1 MALQARTLR
10 VATALIL
17 SCAFCASLPAA
28 AGGNLV
34 DVRVVDRTRG
44 VELPVV
50 RHQGQLY
57 VAGTPGSEYAVM
69 LRNRTGGELLA
80 VLSVDGVNAVS
91 GETARADQ
99 AGYVLQP
106 RQSAEIRGWRK
117 DLQRTA
123 AFHFTTLT
131 ESYAARTG
139 RPDDV
144 GVIGVA
150 VFRPAAPPP
159 IAIAPRQPYR
169 SASADAVEP
178 PLAQRPQSPAVGASS
193 PASAARAADGA
204 PASAAA
210 ESAAAQ
216 ASPLGTGHGR
226 TERSPVRE
234 ARFERA
240 STVPDEVVTIFYD
253 SRANLVARGI
263 LPPQLAP
270 VARAPQPFPGFVPD
284 PPPR

>member
-1 MALQARTLR
+1 MALRPCILR
-10 VATALIL
+10 ATAALVL
-17 SCAFCASLPAA
+17 SSALCGSLPAT
-28 AGGNLV
+28 AGGSLL
-34 DVRVVDRTRG
+34 DVRVVDRTRNI
-44 VELPVV
+44 ELPVV

-57 VAGTPGSEYAVM
+57 VAGMPGSEYAVM

-91 GETARADQ
+91 GETARAEQ

-123 AFHFTTLT
+123 AFHFTALPD
-131 ESYAARTG
+131 SYAARTG
-139 RPDDV
+139 RPDNV

-150 VFRPAAPPP
+150 VFRPAAAPAV
-159 IAIAPRQPYR
+159 AIAPRQAQR
-169 SASADAVEP
+169 SGSADAADPSVGQR
-178 PLAQRPQSPAVGASS
+178 AQAP
-193 PASAARAADGA
+193 AADT
-204 PASAAA
+204 ASVADAATAA
-210 ESAAAQ
+210 EAGVAPGA
-216 ASPLGTGHGR
+216 PLGTGHGR
-226 TERSPVRE
+226 TERSPVRQ

-263 LPPQLAP
+263 LPPQLPP

-284 PPPR
+284 PPAR